1 MPERDASAAV
11 MEASATVLA
20 FDFGT
25 KRLGVAVGETMIGL
39 AHPLTEIGYFSIG
52 CEPCTKPGGSSADPR
67 AGRWAGSAK
76 SECGIHWTVNGK
88 TVTPSSRA
96 SH

>member
-25 KRLGVAVGETMIGL
+25 KRLGVAVGETMRPT
-39 AHPLTEIGYFSIG
+39 HPNL
-52 CEPCTKPGGSSADPR
+52 
-67 AGRWAGSAK
+67 
-76 SECGIHWTVNGK
+76 
-88 TVTPSSRA
+88 RA
-96 SH
+96 S

>member
-1 MPERDASAAV
+1 

-39 AHPLTEIGYFSIG
+39 AHPLTEIVGEET
-52 CEPCTKPGGSSADPR
+52 EPRFA
-67 AGRWAGSAK
+67 A
-76 SECGIHWTVNGK
+76 
-88 TVTPSSRA
+88 
-96 SH
+96 

>member
-39 AHPLTEIGYFSIG
+39 AHPLTEIVGEET
-52 CEPCTKPGGSSADPR
+52 EPRFAAISKVIAQWQPKRLVVGLPLNEDGA
-67 AGRWAGSAK
+67 
-76 SECGIHWTVNGK
+76 
-88 TVTPSSRA
+88 
-96 SH
+96 